1 MIDVVFKLN
10 SMDYHSKLSTYHVNY
25 ETTFQNLFTTM
36 DGTEHGQ
43 LWKRPIVTFT
53 LMPLTDSQVA
63 QLFTELSKPTIT
75 VQYTNPHANGTST
88 GVFRIASNL
97 DAVFGLRSVDGNRY
111 YKVSE
116 IILRS
121 LGVA

>member
-10 SMDYHSKLSTYHVNY
+10 SMDFHSKLSTYQVNY

-43 LWKRPIVTFT
+43 LWKRPIISFT
-53 LMPLTDSQVA
+53 LIPMTDSQA
-63 QLFTELSKPTIT
+63 SQLFTELSKPTII
-75 VQYTNPHANGTST
+75 VQYTNPHTNGTST

-97 DAVFGLRSVDGNRY
+97 EAVFGLRSVDGNRY
-111 YKVSE
+111 YKGSK
-116 IILRS
+116 ITLRS
-121 LGVA
+121 LGVT

>member
-10 SMDYHSKLSTYHVNY
+10 SMDFHSKLSTYQVSF

-43 LWKRPIVTFT
+43 LWKRPIISFT
-53 LMPLTDSQVA
+53 LIPMTDSQA
-63 QLFTELSKPTIT
+63 SQLFTELSKPTIT
-75 VQYTNPHANGTST
+75 VQYTNPHTNGTST

-97 DAVFGLRSVDGNRY
+97 EAVFGLRSVDGNRY
-111 YKVSE
+111 YKGSK
-116 IILRS
+116 ITLRS
-121 LGVA
+121 LGVT